1 MDLPVASCVDFY
13 TVRTLLGR
21 LGGLGKLLVLVLL
34 RGLGVASL
42 LVDVDFLT
50 VLGTANAL
58 LLGDVHFLLDVGVV
72 VDGLGRLG
80 LGGMDGGG
88 EGFVDLFFVTF
99 PSV

>member
-21 LGGLGKLLVLVLL
+21 LGGLGRLLVLVLL

-58 LLGDVHFLLDVGVV
+58 LLGDVHFLLDVGV
-72 VDGLGRLG
+72 G